1 MGQYENNILLTK
13 KDLEKIRRILKN
25 KKFKEFEIHPYYYR
39 SKFTRTTGKQPRHGI
54 SIQELKKIYEKPES
68 IVRGFKRKMMRGFGY
83 TLIYKISTNMF
94 MKICYLFDE
103 SLRIFNA
110 IPIKTNLEKSVPKR
124 YGLRI

>member
-1 MGQYENNILLTK
+1 MGNYENNIPLTK

-25 KKFKEFEIHPYYYR
+25 KKFEEFEIHPYYYR
-39 SKFTRTTGKQPRHGI
+39 GKFTGKQSRHGI

-68 IVRGFKRKMMRGFGY
+68 IVSGFKRKMMRGFGY

-94 MKICYLFDE
+94 MKICYLLND

>member
-1 MGQYENNILLTK
+1 MRNYENNILLTK

-25 KKFKEFEIHPYYYR
+25 KKFEEFEIHPYYYR
-39 SKFTRTTGKQPRHGI
+39 NKFIGKQPRHGI
-54 SIQELKKIYEKPES
+54 SIQELKRIYSKPES

-110 IPIKTNLEKSVPKR
+110 ILIKTNLEKSVSKR